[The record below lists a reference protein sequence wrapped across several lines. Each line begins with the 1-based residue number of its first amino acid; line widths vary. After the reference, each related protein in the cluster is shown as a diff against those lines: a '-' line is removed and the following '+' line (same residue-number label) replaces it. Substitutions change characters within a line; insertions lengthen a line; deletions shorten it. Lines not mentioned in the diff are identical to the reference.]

1 MFPAVHNHMSDIDS
15 SGSNWRKESNFE
27 PRSLS
32 DWTEK
37 TFVVKYHS
45 GFAFKNDST
54 STIQMHLSYNMIRQS
69 FTLLHWGR
77 PLFLKITTISARM
90 PTIHINK

>member
-1 MFPAVHNHMSDIDS
+1 METDIENNKMFPAVHNHIST
-15 SGSNWRKESNFE
+15 SNWRKEWNFE

-45 GFAFKNDST
+45 RFAFENDST
-54 STIQMHLSYNMIRQS
+54 GTI
-69 FTLLHWGR
+69 
-77 PLFLKITTISARM
+77 ISIDSNHA
-90 PTIHINK
+90 TESLDSI